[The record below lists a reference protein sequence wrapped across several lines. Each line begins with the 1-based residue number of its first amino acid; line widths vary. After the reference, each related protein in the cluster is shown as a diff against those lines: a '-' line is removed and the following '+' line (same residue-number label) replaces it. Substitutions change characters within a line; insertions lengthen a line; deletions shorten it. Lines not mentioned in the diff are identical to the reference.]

1 MLWMPFCRAC
11 EPSARQRTQ
20 AGDRECSSLQQFPSL
35 WSRCRARLSSFG
47 TSVRC
52 SMLAGAFGIQFMVDA
67 KENRD
72 PPGTRADDF
81 TTSRHPGCFH
91 QLQGCSTSAISWK
104 AGSMVLAAFRDPGVA
119 GACRPV
125 GAYTGTVGA
134 HQVCSLQAMARGRSF
149 PGAWEKGLGPRKSF
163 NRRQTRHRLL
173 PE

>member
-1 MLWMPFCRAC
+1 MQQLAAVSKSVVTLQGTSQQLRHFSALLNACRSLWDSVHGRCQGKQR
-11 EPSARQRTQ
+11 SARDQS
-20 AGDRECSSLQQFPSL
+20 G
-35 WSRCRARLSSFG
+35 
-47 TSVRC
+47 
-52 SMLAGAFGIQFMVDA
+52 
-67 KENRD
+67 
-72 PPGTRADDF
+72 DF